1 VSYLSVALFGVLAL
15 VLVLA
20 FVSKISE
27 SKGGAN
33 AALSSAADMYKGVR
47 EYVKRTRRPV
57 LSGSDLVSR
66 LRSWSSGKD

>member
-1 VSYLSVALFGVLAL
+1 MSYLSVALFGVLAL
-15 VLVLA
+15 VVVLA

-47 EYVKRTRRPV
+47 EYVKRTRRPI
-57 LSGSDLVSR
+57 LSGHDLVRR
-66 LRSWSSGKD
+66 LRSWSSERD